1 MASGNF
7 CTWNALT
14 GIKDDGSSGITFAN
28 GNTSASMTHNG
39 ISCLGTHGIKSG
51 KWYYEINYHADGN
64 YSDGRLFAGWTSDLK
79 GIKYAFFKQAGG
91 SPDRE
96 GFGVHVWFYRNGSQ
110 GGKIS
115 YQSGT
120 DFTGNTGASNTNIK
134 ATQAND
140 IIMCAID
147 ADNHKMYWGINGNW
161 GSTNTNGATAT
172 NSDITQVDGWSI
184 ESTWQ
189 GSTWQPAIWFAGAS
203 SGTTAIINA
212 GQDSSFAGTKTS
224 GSANASDSNS
234 VGNFYYTPPTNFL
247 ALSSSNLVIS
257 DDIDPAQTDTD
268 ISEKQCGA
276 VLYTGNGG
284 SNAITG
290 LGFQPDLVWMKQRS
304 SGSTFSNGVVDSSR
318 GASLGTY
325 FNRTNADTDFSSDF
339 SSFDN
344 DGFTLASGSAANINN
359 SGVTFIGWG
368 WKANGGTTS
377 SNSDGS
383 ITSSVQ
389 ANTKAGFSIVTYTG
403 GGSSGTVGHGLN
415 KAPEFVISKKRSGTQ
430 SWYALATP
438 FGQGYFNVSGNGSYS
453 SGNDPF
459 NSSAPTTTVVGASGD
474 NVTSS
479 ATYIYYCWHS
489 VEGFSKFSKFE
500 GNGNADGAFVY
511 TGFRPKMLV
520 IKDGD
525 NSERAWVVYDDK
537 RNTFNPVKNTVGW
550 NLNGSEDTSSYP
562 VDFLSNGFKLRT
574 TNNLVNA
581 SSTYFYACWGSV
593 PFRYNNT
600 F

>member
-1 MASGNF
+1 MASSGNF
-7 CTWNALT
+7 STMNPLNRTSGSVVYTNGNLSFSPGSSWSSTTFTRNNMYIPKDKKIYFELYHKTQNGYYAGYGFGAENAPVTSSEFGAT
-14 GIKDDGSSGITFAN
+14 GCITTYYGDTRVNGTRTASQFTSPSQGDIIQFAIDGSNNKVWFGINNTWVLSGDPAN
-28 GNTSASMTHNG
+28 GSNE
-39 ISCLGTHGIKSG
+39 IGTI
-51 KWYYEINYHADGN
+51 
-64 YSDGRLFAGWTSDLK
+64 T
-79 GIKYAFFKQAGG
+79 
-91 SPDRE
+91 
-96 GFGVHVWFYRNGSQ
+96 
-110 GGKIS
+110 
-115 YQSGT
+115 
-120 DFTGNTGASNTNIK
+120 
-134 ATQAND
+134 
-140 IIMCAID
+140 
-147 ADNHKMYWGINGNW
+147 
-161 GSTNTNGATAT
+161 T
-172 NSDITQVDGWSI
+172 NSTVGYDIGFIAQQNAV
-184 ESTWQ
+184 STL
-189 GSTWQPAIWFAGAS
+189 TMNF
-203 SGTTAIINA
+203 
-212 GQDSSFAGTKTS
+212 GQDSTFGGDVTAG
-224 GSANASDSNS
+224 GNADANGFGDFKYA
-234 VGNFYYTPPTNFL
+234 PPTGFL
-247 ALSSSNLVIS
+247 ALCSGNLSVSSDV
-257 DDIDPAQTDTD
+257 DPAQTDTN
-268 ISEKQCGA
+268 ISEKQCGP
-276 VLYTGNGG
+276 VLYSGNGG

-339 SSFDN
+339 SSFDS

-403 GGSSGTVGHGLN
+403 GGSSGTVGHGLD

-438 FGQGYFNVSGNGSYS
+438 FGQGYFDVSGNASYS

-459 NSSAPTTTVVGASGD
+459 NSSAPTTTVVGASGN

-489 VEGFSKFSKFE
+489 VEGFSKFSTFE
-500 GNGNADGAFVY
+500 GNGNADGSFVY

-537 RNTFNPVKNTVGW
+537 RNTFNPVQNTVGW

-562 VDFLSNGFKLRT
+562 IDFLSNGFKLRT

-593 PFRYNNT
+593 PFKYNNT

>member
-1 MASGNF
+1 MASSGNIA
-7 CTWNALT
+7 TWNPL
-14 GIKDDGSSGITFAN
+14 DDDRTTVNFSQGNLETKGDDTNWAGCKATFLL
-28 GNTSASMTHNG
+28 S
-39 ISCLGTHGIKSG
+39 SG
-51 KWYYEINYHADGN
+51 KWYWEAFSFKNAAGDADGN
-64 YSDGRLFAGWTSDLK
+64 GWAGIGITIPNHIINGASRTDSEVNLYVDNGYTRGK
-79 GIKYAFFKQAGG
+79 G
-91 SPDRE
+91 
-96 GFGVHVWFYRNGSQ
+96 
-110 GGKIS
+110 
-115 YQSGT
+115 
-120 DFTGNTGASNTNIK
+120 GNTDQGTSWSAS
-134 ATQAND
+134 D
-140 IIMCAID
+140 IIGVAYD
-147 ADNHKMYWGINGNW
+147 ADNGTIQFLKNNSSVVTLT
-161 GSTNTNGATAT
+161 GSNVISAPAFPCALVSG
-172 NSDITQVDGWSI
+172 S
-184 ESTWQ
+184 STYNH
-189 GSTWQPAIWFAGAS
+189 TIANF
-203 SGTTAIINA
+203 
-212 GQDSSFAGTKTS
+212 GQDSTFGGAITAGGNADGNGFGDFKYAPPS
-224 GSANASDSNS
+224 GFLAVCSANL
-234 VGNFYYTPPTNFL
+234 P
-247 ALSSSNLVIS
+247 IS
-257 DDIDPAQTDTD
+257 DDIDPAQTDTN

-438 FGQGYFNVSGNGSYS
+438 FGQGYFNVDGNASYS

-459 NSSAPTTTVVGASGD
+459 NSSAPTTTVVGASGN